1 MQYTSDPQFLLM
13 IFILPGLFG
22 VTMVA
27 EGIGK
32 VMNYDGRGWIGIA
45 AGSLFITIIII
56 AFFFISSSI

>member
-1 MQYTSDPQFLLM
+1 M

-22 VTMVA
+22 VTLVA